1 MTRFEVF
8 AIVFCFG
15 LFLLGFAFGMVT
27 WYQFTSQPP
36 YTNYAPL
43 IVEFIALAF
52 FSVGLLGLLYYKA
65 YPKENTEKR
74 IKSLG

>member
-15 LFLLGFAFGMVT
+15 LFLLGFAFGIVT

-36 YTNYAPL
+36 YTNDAPL
-43 IVEFIALAF
+43 IFEFIALVP
-52 FSVGLLGLLYYKA
+52 FSIGLIGLVHYKA
-65 YPKENTEKR
+65 FPKENKR
-74 IKSLG
+74 NKNDKC